1 MLSSKR
7 WGIGLVAMILLS
19 AWGAGCARR
28 TSMTINADQ
37 SYSGRTINLHVGDG
51 VKVTLAENPSTGYK
65 WQFLAKPEPICVIV
79 NDAYVA
85 NTAIG
90 TVGSGGVHNWEFRAV
105 DKGTATVSLAYRRP
119 WEKDAAPAQTFTLT
133 LMVE

>member
-7 WGIGLVAMILLS
+7 WGIGLVAVILLG
-19 AWGAGCARR
+19 ALGAGCGHR
-28 TSMTINADQ
+28 TALTINADQ
-37 SYSGRTINLHVGDG
+37 SYSGRTINLRVGDG

-65 WQFLAKPEPICVIV
+65 WEFLAKPEPICVIV

-90 TVGSGGVHNWEFRAV
+90 TVGSGGLHHWDFRAV
-105 DKGTATVSLAYRRP
+105 DKGTATVNLVYRRP
-119 WEKDAAPAQTFTLT
+119 WEKDATPGQTFVLT
-133 LMVE
+133 VVVE